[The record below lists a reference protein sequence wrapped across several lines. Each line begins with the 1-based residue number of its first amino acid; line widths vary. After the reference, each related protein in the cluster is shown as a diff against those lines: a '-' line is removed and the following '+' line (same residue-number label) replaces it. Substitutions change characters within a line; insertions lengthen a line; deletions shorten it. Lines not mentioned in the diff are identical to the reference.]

1 MKLLGIDYGTKRM
14 GLAISDD
21 TGSIAFPKGILR
33 VTTMPHAIEQ
43 IIAVSDENAVDAI
56 VVGMPDNEER
66 KSEIELFSK
75 ALRAGSGKEI
85 YFINESFTSFEAFK
99 GTHDIRQEQGRNARI
114 DNDPKDDVAASLI
127 LQRFLDSR
135 VQR

>member
-33 VTTMPHAIEQ
+33 VATMPHAIEQ
-43 IIAVSDENAVDAI
+43 IAAIANENSVDAI
-56 VVGMPDNEER
+56 VVGMPDEEQR

-75 ALRAGSGKEI
+75 ALRAQSGKEL

-135 VQR
+135 LKR